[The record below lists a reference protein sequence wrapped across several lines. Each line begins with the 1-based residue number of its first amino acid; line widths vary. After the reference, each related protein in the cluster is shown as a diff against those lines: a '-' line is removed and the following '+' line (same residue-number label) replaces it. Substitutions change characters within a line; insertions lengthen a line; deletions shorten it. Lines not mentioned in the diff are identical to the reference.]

1 MAGALKHGPR
11 RGLPPPAQEQTR
23 DRKERSGPVL
33 EHSYRSSKID
43 EIEHVVSTQITP
55 HKLVPLSRDRS
66 VDSAFHFH
74 GAKNLAVFDIRYGSR
89 IAVEFEHYEA
99 GDLLGFVM
107 ANEGTGRVRLDR
119 EEFGI
124 SQSEGVMITSGP
136 RETLQYA
143 EDCET
148 RVLLMNRSR
157 IAEYCAKLLGR
168 EVGKPV
174 DFQAHFSLES
184 ASGQSWLRLTQ
195 YVASELQEPHSMLKL
210 LPAAQQQLEQTLI
223 TSLLLAHRHTYSDA
237 LLKPQSPAAPFYV
250 KRAEAFIEAHFS
262 EPLSLADIAAQ
273 AGVSARSLQNGFQ
286 SFRGMTPMA
295 FLRLVRLRR
304 AQEALLRADP
314 ASTTVTE
321 IAISCGFGHMGEFAS
336 LYRRT
341 FGETPKQAL
350 GKTVYR

>member
-1 MAGALKHGPR
+1 MAGALKRNPR
-11 RGLPPPAQEQTR
+11 RGLSPPAQEQTR

-168 EVGKPV
+168 EIGKSV
-174 DFQAHFSLES
+174 DFQAHFSLETT
-184 ASGQSWLRLTQ
+184 SGQSWLRLTQ
-195 YVASELQEPHSMLKL
+195 YVASELQEPHSMLKF
-210 LPAAQQQLEQTLI
+210 LPAAQQQIEQTLI

-286 SFRGMTPMA
+286 NFRTTTPMG
-295 FLRLVRLRR
+295 FLRSLRLKH
-304 AQEALLRADP
+304 AHEMLLLSDP
-314 ASTTVTE
+314 STVTVTE
-321 IAISCGFGHMGEFAS
+321 IALRCGFGHLGEFATV
-336 LYRRT
+336 YRHT
-341 FGETPKQAL
+341 FGEAPRQTLARARV
-350 GKTVYR
+350 G